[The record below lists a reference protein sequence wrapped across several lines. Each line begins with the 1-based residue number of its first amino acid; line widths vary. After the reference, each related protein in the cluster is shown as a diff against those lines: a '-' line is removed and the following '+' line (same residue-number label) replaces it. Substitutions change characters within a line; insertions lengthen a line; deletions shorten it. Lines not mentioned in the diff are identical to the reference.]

1 MYPDLAQLDL
11 FKPSLQDIGLN
22 LLVAFFCGLIIAMIY
37 RITYRGTSYSP
48 TFVNSLVL
56 LCMITAIVILVIG
69 NNLARAFGL
78 VGAMSIIRFRTAVR
92 DVQDIMF
99 IFFSLTIGM
108 AAGVNLPE
116 IALPGT
122 LLVGSVI
129 MLLVFTGFGRKDG
142 NRHLLKVIYVPGNKI
157 DDRIKSILGSYGRR
171 IKLINLKNI
180 GDLVESTYQFKLRW
194 FKKMEKLSEELSE
207 IDEIRQSNLYNDDGF
222 ETD

>member
-1 MYPDLAQLDL
+1 MYPDLTQLDL

-22 LLVAFFCGLIIAMIY
+22 LLVAFFCGLIIAIIY

-116 IALPGT
+116 IAIPGT

-129 MLLVFTGFGRKDG
+129 MLLVFTGFGRKEG
-142 NRHLLKVIYVPGNKI
+142 NRHLLKVIYVPGSDTEK
-157 DDRIKSILGSYGRR
+157 RIRKVVATFGRR

-194 FKKMEKLSEELSE
+194 FKKIEDLSTDLNKIE
-207 IDEIRQSNLYNDDGF
+207 EIRQSNIYNDDGF